1 MFVDVV
7 GDVKLLIHLFL
18 LESSQVVV
26 VAVVEIEAKTL
37 IRFAAQK

>member
-1 MFVDVV
+1 MFVDIVA
-7 GDVKLLIHLFL
+7 DVKLLINLFL

-26 VAVVEIEAKTL
+26 VVVEIEAKTL

>member
-7 GDVKLLIHLFL
+7 ADVKLLIHLFF

-26 VAVVEIEAKTL
+26 VVVVVVVEIEAKT
-37 IRFAAQK
+37 